1 MLKNSLGQR
10 LTSIP
15 YLLRSSLKTY
25 VFNAHNYVRTLML
38 NDTQNAMLML
48 NQWMQQESARMSNI
62 LHQLLPHMCNLY
74 ACSVA
79 TSLYA
84 QLLKNQQQTFEF
96 RTKRERTNTENQ
108 QQQLR
113 TSCNELFSCAQLDSV
128 GSFHIYSFLFC

>member
-1 MLKNSLGQR
+1 MWSNWLFKIKKCNKGRFYLKCDELIKFAFFVMVVCLWFANKFKSCNWHIHWIQHQIGSCPEHPTEIKFMLKNSLGQR

-62 LHQLLPHMCNLY
+62 LH
-74 ACSVA
+74 
-79 TSLYA
+79 
-84 QLLKNQQQTFEF
+84 
-96 RTKRERTNTENQ
+96 
-108 QQQLR
+108 
-113 TSCNELFSCAQLDSV
+113 
-128 GSFHIYSFLFC
+128 